1 MNREVFPG
9 GVYPLTGD
17 VVSQAGHTTVQV
29 VGLLGVPITSTFL
42 NGGEVLE
49 YNPNTNNWEPILRA
63 AIQVN
68 GITVSDD
75 PLIAV
80 NVSKPILVNGS

>member
-1 MNREVFPG
+1 MNRESFPG
-9 GVYPLTGD
+9 GVYPLIGD
-17 VVSQAGHTTVQV
+17 VVSQAGNSTVQV

-63 AIQVN
+63 DIQVN
-68 GITVSDD
+68 SLTASDD
-75 PLIAV
+75 PLISV
-80 NVSKPILVNGS
+80 NVIKPILVNGA